1 MYMLVFH
8 VPATHVEEVKEAV
21 FAAGAGTMG
30 SYEKCSWQVL
40 GTGQFLPMEG
50 ASPYI
55 GTVGRVEKVD
65 EYRVEMTVDESVI
78 SAVVSALLDAHPY
91 EVPSYQLVPVLTLE
105 QTDFN

>member
-30 SYEKCSWQVL
+30 NYEKCSWQVL